1 VILQC
6 AWIDQRRHVSS
17 GNVTA
22 ACIDALRRADADV
35 RRDADRSGLAG
46 CSGLVLDRR
55 VDAFGLRCCFLRC
68 QRHPPE
74 PQHVPQS
81 SVTAHELKSAE
92 RHGAGSRRSRG
103 GRPASRRTNRA
114 PPDRDRSGVEVR
126 EHL

>member
-1 VILQC
+1 
-6 AWIDQRRHVSS
+6 
-17 GNVTA
+17 
-22 ACIDALRRADADV
+22 LRRADADV

-103 GRPASRRTNRA
+103 DDRPVDVQIARRRIETGRASKFA
-114 PPDRDRSGVEVR
+114 SI
-126 EHL
+126 